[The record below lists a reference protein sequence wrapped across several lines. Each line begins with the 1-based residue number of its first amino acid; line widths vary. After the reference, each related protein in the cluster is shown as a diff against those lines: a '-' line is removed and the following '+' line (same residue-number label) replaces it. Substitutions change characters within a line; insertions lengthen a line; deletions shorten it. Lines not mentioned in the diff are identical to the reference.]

1 MVWRIEYAESVQKD
15 VRKLDAQERKRIR
28 DFIEVKVA
36 LLDDPR
42 SLGKPLSGG
51 LSGLWRY
58 RVGNY
63 RIIANVDDYV
73 LQDRLVIYDLAVLGW
88 SRY

>member
-15 VRKLDAQERKRIR
+15 VRKFDAQERKRIR

-63 RIIANVDDYV
+63 RVIANIE
-73 LQDRLVIYDLAVLGW
+73 DRDVRILVVKIAHRKEVY
-88 SRY
+88 RQ

>member
-36 LLDDPR
+36 LLEDPR
-42 SLGKPLSGG
+42 SLGKALSGS

-63 RIIANVDDYV
+63 RIIANIE
-73 LQDRLVIYDLAVLGW
+73 DRDVRILVVKIAHRKEAY
-88 SRY
+88 RQ

>member
-36 LLDDPR
+36 NLEDPR

-63 RIIANVDDYV
+63 RIIVDV
-73 LQDRLVIYDLAVLGW
+73 EDRDVRILVVKIAHRKEAY
-88 SRY
+88 RQ

>member
-15 VRKLDAQERKRIR
+15 VRKIDAQERKRIR

-36 LLDDPR
+36 NLEDPR

-58 RVGNY
+58 RVGSF
-63 RIIANVDDYV
+63 RIVADIEDRDVRILVVKIAHREEAYC
-73 LQDRLVIYDLAVLGW
+73 Q
-88 SRY
+88 

>member
-1 MVWRIEYAESVQKD
+1 
-15 VRKLDAQERKRIR
+15 VRKFDAQERKRIR

-63 RIIANVDDYV
+63 RVIANIE
-73 LQDRLVIYDLAVLGW
+73 DRDVCILVVKIAHRKEVY
-88 SRY
+88 RQ

>member
-1 MVWRIEYAESVQKD
+1 M
-15 VRKLDAQERKRIR
+15 RKLDAQERKRLR

-36 LLDDPR
+36 LLEDPR

-63 RIIANVDDYV
+63 RVIANIE
-73 LQDRLVIYDLAVLGW
+73 DRDVCILVVKIAHRKEVY
-88 SRY
+88 RQ

>member
-15 VRKLDAQERKRIR
+15 VRKLDAQERKRLR

-36 LLDDPR
+36 LLEDPR

-63 RIIANVDDYV
+63 RVIANIE
-73 LQDRLVIYDLAVLGW
+73 DRDVCILVVKIAHRKEVY
-88 SRY
+88 RQ

>member
-1 MVWRIEYAESVQKD
+1 MVWRIEFAESVQKD
-15 VRKLDAQERKRIR
+15 VRKLDAQERKCIR

-63 RIIANVDDYV
+63 RVIANIE
-73 LQDRLVIYDLAVLGW
+73 DRDVRILVVKIAHRKEVY
-88 SRY
+88 RQ

>member
-36 LLDDPR
+36 NLEKPR

-58 RVGNY
+58 RVGNC
-63 RIIANVDDYV
+63 RIIANIEDCDARILIVKIAHRKEAYR
-73 LQDRLVIYDLAVLGW
+73 Q
-88 SRY
+88 

>member
-15 VRKLDAQERKRIR
+15 VRKLDAQERKRLR

-63 RIIANVDDYV
+63 RVIANIE
-73 LQDRLVIYDLAVLGW
+73 DRDVCILVVKIAHRKEVY
-88 SRY
+88 RQ

>member
-28 DFIEVKVA
+28 DFIEVKMA
-36 LLDDPR
+36 LLEDPR
-42 SLGKPLSGG
+42 SLGKSLSGG

-63 RIIANVDDYV
+63 RIIANIE
-73 LQDRLVIYDLAVLGW
+73 DRDVRILVVKIAHRKEAY
-88 SRY
+88 RQ

>member
-15 VRKLDAQERKRIR
+15 VRKIDAQERKRIR

-36 LLDDPR
+36 NLENPR

-58 RVGNY
+58 RVGSFRIVANIEDRDVRILVVKIAHRKEAY
-63 RIIANVDDYV
+63 R
-73 LQDRLVIYDLAVLGW
+73 Q
-88 SRY
+88 

>member
-58 RVGNY
+58 RVGSY
-63 RIIANVDDYV
+63 RVIANIE
-73 LQDRLVIYDLAVLGW
+73 DRDVRILVVKIAHRKEVY
-88 SRY
+88 RQ

>member
-36 LLDDPR
+36 LLEDPR
-42 SLGKPLSGG
+42 SLGKALSGG

-63 RIIANVDDYV
+63 RIIANIE
-73 LQDRLVIYDLAVLGW
+73 DRDVRILVVKIAHRKEAY
-88 SRY
+88 RQ

>member
-1 MVWRIEYAESVQKD
+1 MVWRIEFAESVQKD
-15 VRKLDAQERKRIR
+15 VRKLDAQERKCIR

-58 RVGNY
+58 RVGSY
-63 RIIANVDDYV
+63 RVIANIE
-73 LQDRLVIYDLAVLGW
+73 DRDVRILVVKIAHRKEVY
-88 SRY
+88 RQ

>member
-1 MVWRIEYAESVQKD
+1 MVWRIEFAESVQKD
-15 VRKLDAQERKRIR
+15 VRKLDAQERKCIR

-36 LLDDPR
+36 LLEDPR

-63 RIIANVDDYV
+63 RVIANIE
-73 LQDRLVIYDLAVLGW
+73 DRDVRILVVKIAHRKEVY
-88 SRY
+88 RQ

>member
-36 LLDDPR
+36 LLEDPR
-42 SLGKPLSGG
+42 SLGKALSGG

-63 RIIANVDDYV
+63 RIIANIE
-73 LQDRLVIYDLAVLGW
+73 DRDVCILVVKIAHRKEAY
-88 SRY
+88 RQ

>member
-51 LSGLWRY
+51 LSGLWR
-58 RVGNY
+58 
-63 RIIANVDDYV
+63 
-73 LQDRLVIYDLAVLGW
+73 
-88 SRY
+88 

>member
-15 VRKLDAQERKRIR
+15 VRKLDAPERKRIR

-36 LLDDPR
+36 NLEEPR
-42 SLGKPLSGG
+42 SLGKPLAGG
-51 LSGLWRY
+51 ISGLWRY

-63 RIIANVDDYV
+63 RIIASIE
-73 LQDRLVIYDLAVLGW
+73 DRDIRILVVKIAHRKEVY
-88 SRY
+88 RQ

>member
-1 MVWRIEYAESVQKD
+1 VVWRIEYAESVQKD

-36 LLDDPR
+36 LLEDPR
-42 SLGKPLSGG
+42 SLGKALSGG

-63 RIIANVDDYV
+63 RIIANIE
-73 LQDRLVIYDLAVLGW
+73 DRDVRILVVKIAHRKEAY
-88 SRY
+88 RQ

>member
-28 DFIEVKVA
+28 DYIEAKVA

-42 SLGKPLSGG
+42 SVGKPLSGS

-63 RIIANVDDYV
+63 RIIASIEDLDV
-73 LQDRLVIYDLAVLGW
+73 RILVVKIAHRKEVY
-88 SRY
+88 RQ

>member
-58 RVGNY
+58 RVGSY
-63 RIIANVDDYV
+63 RVIANIE
-73 LQDRLVIYDLAVLGW
+73 DRDVCILVVKIAHRKEVY
-88 SRY
+88 RQ

>member
-58 RVGNY
+58 RVGSY
-63 RIIANVDDYV
+63 RVIANIE
-73 LQDRLVIYDLAVLGW
+73 DRDVRILVVKIAPRKEVY
-88 SRY
+88 RQ

>member
-15 VRKLDAQERKRIR
+15 VRKFDAQERKRIR

-36 LLDDPR
+36 NLEDPR

-58 RVGNY
+58 RVVNY
-63 RIIANVDDYV
+63 RVIANIE
-73 LQDRLVIYDLAVLGW
+73 DRDVRILVVKIAHRKEVY
-88 SRY
+88 RQ

>member
-28 DFIEVKVA
+28 EFIEVKVA
-36 LLDDPR
+36 LLEDPR

-63 RIIANVDDYV
+63 RVIANIE
-73 LQDRLVIYDLAVLGW
+73 DRDVCILVVKIAHRKEVY
-88 SRY
+88 RQ

>member
-1 MVWRIEYAESVQKD
+1 VVWRIEYAESVQKD

-36 LLDDPR
+36 LLEDPR
-42 SLGKPLSGG
+42 SFGKPLSGS

-63 RIIANVDDYV
+63 RVIANIE
-73 LQDRLVIYDLAVLGW
+73 DRDVRILVVKIAHRKEVYHQ
-88 SRY
+88 

>member
-63 RIIANVDDYV
+63 RVIANIE
-73 LQDRLVIYDLAVLGW
+73 DRDVCILVVKIAHRKEVY
-88 SRY
+88 RQ

>member
-15 VRKLDAQERKRIR
+15 VRKFDAQERKRIR

-63 RIIANVDDYV
+63 RVIANIE
-73 LQDRLVIYDLAVLGW
+73 DRDVCILVVKIAHRKEVY
-88 SRY
+88 RQ